1 MLLHLLSLSL
11 SLSLS
16 LTFLFLY
23 FHSHLPFSFLRF
35 SLLKENVQIL
45 RDLSLLQIQM
55 RDMEGFCVR
64 PPKISS
70 PSSLFLPPPPPPL
83 LCYII
88 MFILSSPSLSLS
100 SPSLSLSLPLF
111 TGYSL
116 SVIKGSS
123 SSEVFMGRVCSCLSH
138 EQ

>member
-1 MLLHLLSLSL
+1 MLLHPLSLFL
-11 SLSLS
+11 SLP

-55 RDMEGFCVR
+55 RDMEGFCVC

-70 PSSLFLPPPPPPL
+70 PSSFFLPPLLL
-83 LCYII
+83 LCYIL
-88 MFILSSPSLSLS
+88 MFILSSLLSLS
-100 SPSLSLSLPLF
+100 SPSPSLSLPLF

-116 SVIKGSS
+116 SIIKGSS
-123 SSEVFMGRVCSCLSH
+123 SSEVFVGRICSCLSH